1 MTVYYEITERKPFVK
16 ALEEITGEKA
26 KYQGTPSYAY
36 EVGCFT
42 ISREGNLIFNDMA
55 DPDEMDRVL
64 DALEQKGYH
73 ADRSE
78 YDSPQPEIN
87 QDEPLE
93 DCPPAYGELET
104 EDLSLTVE
112 MPREQFTD
120 SQLENLQKLVTAKA
134 PLLKEALAVKELP
147 IIVTDEKVSFPWFKD
162 DLDADACA
170 AYTCLITAICRM
182 AKEAKRVTAKEKEVD
197 NVKYAFRCF
206 LLRLGFIGDEYK
218 QNRKILMRNLT
229 GSSAFKNGTK
239 KGGEQ

>member
-1 MTVYYEITERKPFVK
+1 MTVYYELTERKPFVK

-26 KYQGTPSYAY
+26 KYKGTPSYAY

-93 DCPPAYGELET
+93 DCPPVSYT
-104 EDLSLTVE
+104 HLTL
-112 MPREQFTD
+112 PT
-120 SQLENLQKLVTAKA
+120 KA
-134 PLLKEALAVKELP
+134 
-147 IIVTDEKVSFPWFKD
+147 
-162 DLDADACA
+162 
-170 AYTCLITAICRM
+170 
-182 AKEAKRVTAKEKEVD
+182 
-197 NVKYAFRCF
+197 
-206 LLRLGFIGDEYK
+206 
-218 QNRKILMRNLT
+218 
-229 GSSAFKNGTK
+229 
-239 KGGEQ
+239 